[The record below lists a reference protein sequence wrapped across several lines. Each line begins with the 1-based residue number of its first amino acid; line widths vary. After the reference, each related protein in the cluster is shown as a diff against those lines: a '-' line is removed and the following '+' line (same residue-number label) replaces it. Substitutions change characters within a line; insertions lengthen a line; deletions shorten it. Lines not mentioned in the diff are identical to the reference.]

1 MSGIPRRHLAFG
13 LCLGLGLPLLA
24 QAAPSLD
31 DGVRTAVKTVMAEQD
46 IPGLAVGI
54 TAPGLRRLYY
64 FGTADRR
71 TGQPV
76 DSATLFEIGSLSKTY
91 TATLGAYAAV
101 TGRLRL
107 DESAAKVRPALAG
120 SAIGQAS
127 LLQLAT
133 YTAGGLPL
141 QFPDS
146 VTREDQATAFYRDF
160 QPPFP
165 AGSRRLYANPSIG
178 LFGALAAQRLDE
190 PFATALQRHVLTP
203 LGLSHTYLQVPTAE
217 QGHYAWGHGK
227 NGEPLRVNPGVYAEE
242 AYGIKTTASDLLGF
256 VEANLNPSRL
266 PGPLAK
272 VIAITQQGYYRS
284 GPLTQGLGWEAY
296 AYPLPKAR
304 LLAGNTPAMALEPQP
319 VQWQHPPL
327 PASGARLLNKT
338 GSTNGF
344 GAYALFIPERQIGV
358 VILANRNYPIPARI
372 EAAWRILQQLDSK
385 VQ

>member
-1 MSGIPRRHLAFG
+1 MSAFPRLSV
-13 LCLGLGLPLLA
+13 LLGLTLPLLA
-24 QAAPSLD
+24 NAATSLD
-31 DGVRTAVKTVMAEQD
+31 DEVRTAARAVMAEQD
-46 IPGLAVGI
+46 IPGLAVGV

-71 TGQPV
+71 SGQAV
-76 DSATLFEIGSLSKTY
+76 DAATLFEIGSLSKTY
-91 TATLGAYAAV
+91 TATLGGYAAA

-107 DESAAKVRPALAG
+107 DETVAQVRPALAG

-133 YTAGGLPL
+133 YSAGGLPL

-146 VTREDQATAFYRDF
+146 VTTDDQTTAFYRAF

-165 AGSRRLYANPSIG
+165 AGSRRLYSNPSIG

-203 LGLSHTYLQVPTAE
+203 LGLSHTYLQVPAAA
-217 QGHYAWGHGK
+217 QAHYAWGHGK
-227 NGEPLRVNPGVYAEE
+227 NDQPLRVNPGAYAEE
-242 AYGIKTTASDLLGF
+242 AYGIKTTAGDLLAF
-256 VEANLNPSRL
+256 VEVNLDPSRL
-266 PGPLAK
+266 PAPLAK
-272 VIAITQQGYYRS
+272 AIDATQRGYYLS
-284 GPLTQGLGWEAY
+284 GPMTQGLGWEAY
-296 AYPLPKAR
+296 AYPLAKAR

-319 VQWQHPPL
+319 VDWQHPPL
-327 PASGARLLNKT
+327 PATGARLLNKT

-344 GAYALFIPERQIGV
+344 GAYALLIPERRIGL
-358 VILANRNYPIPARI
+358 VILANRNYPNSARI
-372 EAAWRILQQLDSK
+372 ETAWRILQQLDGG